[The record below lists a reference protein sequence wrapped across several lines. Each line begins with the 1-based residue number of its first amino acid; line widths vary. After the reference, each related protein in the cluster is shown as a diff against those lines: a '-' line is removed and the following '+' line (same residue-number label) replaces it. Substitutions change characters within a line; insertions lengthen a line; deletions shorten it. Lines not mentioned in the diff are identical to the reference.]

1 MGLVPDHKW
10 LGFMQQMSL
19 GPFSRTLAP
28 SERDQNVYGKATNPA
43 EQNLAVFDRHADFLP
58 KYATRRS
65 LLEENLETKKSTRGR
80 HGIRFE
86 SPQTLATRRLRMSDT
101 ELFHSRLPT
110 PDEAEAVEYRAISAL
125 AVVGLLC
132 GLAAATAILSP
143 ALWIVPLTGVLL
155 NVLALGRIAR
165 ETPALIGRKAA
176 LAGLLLSVFFGAVA
190 MADWYTYSEMI
201 RREARQFATLWFDSL
216 RDHEPQKAHQLTRS
230 PKTRRPFDDKL
241 WEIYFDGSEPRE
253 DLKAYLE
260 RPEVGPYWPSATKPR
275 SATTPLPHNR
285 RKAAATAS
293 RWSMQSP
300 TLRQGKRKPS
310 SSTWSWNANTSSNTT
325 TSTRPRTPSGGL
337 SAAKAA
343 SARTGRRGIDNG

>member
-1 MGLVPDHKW
+1 
-10 LGFMQQMSL
+10 
-19 GPFSRTLAP
+19 
-28 SERDQNVYGKATNPA
+28 
-43 EQNLAVFDRHADFLP
+43 
-58 KYATRRS
+58 
-65 LLEENLETKKSTRGR
+65 
-80 HGIRFE
+80 
-86 SPQTLATRRLRMSDT
+86 MSDT

-155 NVLALGRIAR
+155 NVLALGKIAR

-201 RREARQFATLWFDSL
+201 RREARRFATLWFDSL

-260 RPEVGPYWPSATKPR
+260 RPEVRTLLALGDKAQVRYYASPSQSQEGGSDSISLVYAITYPEARQTKTFFLNLVLEREHVLEHDHLNSPPHAEWRVVSSEGGVGPDG
-275 SATTPLPHNR
+275 
-285 RKAAATAS
+285 KA
-293 RWSMQSP
+293 RD
-300 TLRQGKRKPS
+300 R
-310 SSTWSWNANTSSNTT
+310 
-325 TSTRPRTPSGGL
+325 
-337 SAAKAA
+337 
-343 SARTGRRGIDNG
+343 